1 MADAP
6 TNALSFIGIDRPTL
20 GYRTNTS
27 PVDESP
33 HWVNGSQNTMATI
46 VGEME
51 KRPGFANQVETALSV
66 IPGTVVRLFTWRR
79 FSGSFFVMASVET
92 STAGALSQVWK
103 YEVGVDTSFSKI
115 HTDTKIG
122 RA

>member
-6 TNALSFIGIDRPTL
+6 LNAMTWLGIDKPTL

-27 PVDESP
+27 AVDESP
-33 HWVNGSQNTMATI
+33 HWVSGSQNTMATI

-51 KRPGFANQVETALSV
+51 KRPGFSEAVEIAISV

-79 FSGSFFVMASVET
+79 FSGSFFVMASVT
-92 STAGALSQVWK
+92 TTNPISPSQVWK
-103 YEVGVDTSFSKI
+103 YEV
-115 HTDTKIG
+115 
-122 RA
+122 